1 MDKDVKLY
9 QTGDFDL
16 DDILKEFSNAE
27 KAKSDEDVRIWDGIV
42 PEQEESSVV
51 TGDTVPLE
59 EINRAVQQLQQ
70 PAAQETIRF
79 APVGGETAPPPP
91 PVQPVHVEKAEP
103 YSENWEPEYEQPMGN
118 YVPLE
123 PIVLRPKNRLRELKK
138 KLVEGPER
146 RYYELEEQGLGKLQ
160 LAIFLNLLV
169 TALAGA
175 ALVIHQLGWVG
186 EDRMRLLIFS
196 QALCMM
202 FSALLGSYQLME
214 GFGHMFRLRFN
225 LNSLLVFGLAAS
237 CVDAVLCLQSLRLP
251 SSILFC
257 LHMTFSLISAHQKRS
272 TELSQMDTMRKA
284 IRLDG
289 LVPEENYY
297 EGRTG
302 YLRCEGQ
309 VEDFMDNY
317 DEPSGPE
324 KAMNLYAFLVLLLS
338 IGGGI
343 AVGIFSSVEAGLR
356 IFCISLLTA
365 APVASHVAC
374 SRPMALLQ
382 RRLTKHGTV
391 ICGWQ
396 GVKDLCGNGVF
407 PLTDT
412 DLFPVGSA
420 KLNGVKF
427 YGSRQPDQVVA
438 YAAALMTSAGG
449 TMAPLLS
456 QLLES
461 RNGYHYD
468 VAEFRTYPGG
478 IGGVV
483 NGEAVLAGSMEFL
496 KSMGVELPKG
506 TKVNQAVYV
515 AVDGQLA
522 GVFAVNFNKVKSAS
536 AGLTTLCSY
545 RGLTPVMVSNDFMLT
560 DRFLKSRFGI
570 NPKRIAFPDRETR
583 AKLAQHPADPD
594 TIALAMTTQEG
605 LAGLA
610 YAVTGS
616 RVLRSSCITGTVLQI
631 LAGVLGV
638 GIMAALII
646 IGHEELL
653 SPVNL
658 LLYQV
663 AWIVPSWLVSE
674 WTRSV

>member
-16 DDILKEFSNAE
+16 DDILKEFDAIART
-27 KAKSDEDVRIWDGIV
+27 AKSDEDVRIWDGV
-42 PEQEESSVV
+42 ASESSEV

-59 EINRAVQQLQQ
+59 EINRAVQQLQEQ
-70 PAAQETIRF
+70 PAAEDTIRF

-146 RYYELEEQGLGKLQ
+146 RYYELEEQGTGKLQ
-160 LAIFLNLLV
+160 LAIFLNLLI
-169 TALAGA
+169 TGLAGA
-175 ALVIHQLGWVG
+175 ALVVHQLGWVG

-202 FSALLGSYQLME
+202 LSALLGSYQLME
-214 GFGHMFRLRFN
+214 GFGHMIHLRFS

-237 CVDAVLCLQSLRLP
+237 CVDAVLCLQSLQLP
-251 SSILFC
+251 CSVLFC

-272 TELSQMDTMRKA
+272 TELAQMDTMRKA

-317 DEPSGPE
+317 DELSGPE
-324 KAMNLYAFLVLLLS
+324 KAMNLYAFLALLLC
-338 IGGGI
+338 IGGSI
-343 AVGIFSSVEAGLR
+343 ATGIFSSLEVGLR
-356 IFCISLLTA
+356 IFAISLLTA
-365 APVASHVAC
+365 APVASHIAN
-374 SRPMALLQ
+374 SRPMSLLQ
-382 RRLTKHGTV
+382 RRLKKHGTV

-407 PLTDT
+407 PLTDA
-412 DLFPVGSA
+412 DLFPAGSA

-483 NGEAVLAGSMEFL
+483 NDEAVLAGSMEFL
-496 KSMGVELPKG
+496 KSMGVDLPKG

-545 RGLTPVMVSNDFMLT
+545 RGLTPVMVSSDFMLT

-583 AKLAQHPADPD
+583 AKLAQYQADPD

-605 LAGLA
+605 LASLA

-616 RVLRSSCITGTVLQI
+616 RALRSSCITGTVLQI
-631 LAGVLGV
+631 LAGVLAL
-638 GIMAALII
+638 GILAALVI

-653 SPVNL
+653 TPVNL

-663 AWIVPSWLVSE
+663 AWIVPGWLVSE